1 MITLLLVLGIS
12 LLTVAGFRALRR
24 RSARAAAGGLGSVPP
39 GRRNRRR
46 ALVLVVAVLGAQ
58 VILGSPAT
66 GQAEDGCR
74 VAPNPERP
82 GSGMVGVLDPAR
94 IGTGQ
99 PGTVYD
105 EVGYAGLVW
114 HTYDLGCGPEGMR
127 NPNALIDTWAGN
139 QLFNVGKT
147 LVGATNGL
155 HYALL
160 GGELMGPLDG
170 LITTGTTA
178 LYDTVYTPLFG
189 VLAIILG
196 ILMFRQIWR
205 GDLAGI
211 SKRGMWALAAIWLAA
226 ATYLTPLIY
235 TNLLDDILITGTSA
249 VQAGFLDEVDVDE
262 RNALPELLHQRVV
275 YDNWLR
281 GEVGSLE
288 SPQADLGRDL
298 VLAQA
303 WTKEEVDQ
311 GLDAESPEEKQAA
324 FHAIADQMGGS
335 YGYFQGVDGSRMG
348 AGLLATVQGFAY
360 ALFQLL
366 AKAAIL
372 LAQVLLRVLILA
384 GPIIGLIAMIQ
395 HELLRRVGRA
405 VGAALLNVVVVSALA
420 GVHTLILTWL
430 FNPANGLELLPQM
443 LLAILITVVLFMI
456 VKPFRR
462 MWQMV
467 ELSAGAVGGS
477 LPKGPPG
484 LFRKRREKQ
493 RTPQDDF
500 WDQVRESEADD
511 SATPTRG
518 RQRVRPEAANP
529 VTAAAE
535 RMDRAGVANSTA
547 IGSGENPEVAS
558 SWSGTAAA
566 LPPGSSAGRARES
579 TTERASTMAGGMPRG
594 SRVVDTSPVTG
605 GMDRR
610 DDDVV
615 VLPSRIS
622 RERGQAD
629 PANRVGPVA
638 APRRA
643 EMEVVAGRPVFVVY
657 RPSRGLEV
665 RESGGD
671 VR

>member
-1 MITLLLVLGIS
+1 MITTLLLFGVL
-12 LLTVAGFRALRR
+12 LLLVAGLRALRR
-24 RSARAAAGGLGSVPP
+24 RAARRRAEAGRIRPV
-39 GRRNRRR
+39 GRARRR
-46 ALVLVVAVLGAQ
+46 ALTVVIAVLGAQ
-58 VILGSPAT
+58 IILGAPANA
-66 GQAEDGCR
+66 QNDGCR

-82 GSGMVGVLDPAR
+82 GAGMVGAFDPAPM
-94 IGTGQ
+94 GTGQ
-99 PGTVYD
+99 PGSVYD

-114 HTYDLGCGPEGMR
+114 HTYDLGCGPEGIR

-139 QLFNVGKT
+139 QLFNIGKN
-147 LVGATNGL
+147 LVSATNGL

-160 GGELMGPLDG
+160 DGDLMGPLDE
-170 LITTGTTA
+170 LITTGTNA

-189 VLAIILG
+189 ILAVVLG

-211 SKRGMWALAAIWLAA
+211 SRRGMWALAAIWLAA

-249 VQAGFLDEVDVDE
+249 VQAGFLEEVDVDE
-262 RNALPELLHQRVV
+262 RNALPELLHERVV

-281 GEVGSLE
+281 GEFGATDA
-288 SPQADLGRDL
+288 PQAEELGRDL
-298 VLAQA
+298 VRAQA
-303 WTKEEVDQ
+303 WTKEEVAE
-311 GLDAESPEEKQAA
+311 GLDAEAPDEKQAA
-324 FHAIADQMGGS
+324 FHAIADQMGSS

-348 AGLLATVQGFAY
+348 AGFLAMIQGFAY

-395 HELLRRVGRA
+395 HEVLRRVGRA

-430 FNPANGLELLPQM
+430 FNSASGLSLLAQM

-484 LFRKRREKQ
+484 LFRKRGEKQ
-493 RTPQDDF
+493 RTPQDEF
-500 WDQVRESEADD
+500 WDQVRESDSDD

-518 RQRVRPEAANP
+518 GQRSRPEAANP
-529 VTAAAE
+529 ATVTAERLDRTTVAAH
-535 RMDRAGVANSTA
+535 
-547 IGSGENPEVAS
+547 AS
-558 SWSGTAAA
+558 LDSSSAEALPAARSDGAPA
-566 LPPGSSAGRARES
+566 LPPGAGGS
-579 TTERASTMAGGMPRG
+579 PPRASAADRATAGGMPPRS
-594 SRVVDTSPVTG
+594 SRVVDTSPVSG
-605 GMDRR
+605 GWDRR
-610 DDDVV
+610 EDDAV
-615 VLPSRIS
+615 VLPSRMAA
-622 RERGQAD
+622 EPGLPGGRG
-629 PANRVGPVA
+629 PAA
-638 APRRA
+638 SPRRA
-643 EMEVVAGRPVFVVY
+643 EMEVVQGRPVFVVY

-665 RESGGD
+665 REGGD
-671 VR
+671 AR